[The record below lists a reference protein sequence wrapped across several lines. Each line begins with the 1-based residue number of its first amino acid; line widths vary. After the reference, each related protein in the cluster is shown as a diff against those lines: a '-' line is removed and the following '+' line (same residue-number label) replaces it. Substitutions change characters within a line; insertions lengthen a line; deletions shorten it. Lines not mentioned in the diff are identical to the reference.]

1 MTSQQE
7 NYAYQDNHVEAVSDS
22 EETVEEA
29 QDGTEMSA
37 PQTAEPSHQVELDLK
52 SEHTNDDQ
60 ISSVLPSSQPQVLS
74 MPQEQWLYLNL
85 LQQQLDLLRAQF
97 MHFTTETQS
106 KLAQKLPVIH
116 EQETPRSQSV
126 SIGTNTTILFP
137 GPRSEQLKV

>member
-7 NYAYQDNHVEAVSDS
+7 TNTYEDNYVESVSES
-22 EETVEEA
+22 EDTVDKA
-29 QDGTEMSA
+29 QDETKMSA
-37 PQTAEPSHQVELDLK
+37 PQTAEPSHQVELDLN
-52 SEHTNDDQ
+52 SEHTNKDE
-60 ISSVLPSSQPQVLS
+60 ISSVVPSSQPQVLP
-74 MPQEQWLYLNL
+74 MPQEQWVYLNL

-116 EQETPRSQSV
+116 EQETPKSPSV

-137 GPRSEQLKV
+137 EPRSEQLKV